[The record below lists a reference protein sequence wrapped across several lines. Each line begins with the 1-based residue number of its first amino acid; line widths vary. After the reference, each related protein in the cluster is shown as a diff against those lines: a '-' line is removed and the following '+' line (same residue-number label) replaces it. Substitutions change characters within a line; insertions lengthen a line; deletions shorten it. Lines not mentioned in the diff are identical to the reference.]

1 MHARTHTPSIHR
13 CVCIHVC
20 AHTGSHKA
28 VCGRRDVVLGSYDYL
43 LCKAGDGKLEPQA
56 SIQDEVG
63 AKYELAQRKRLSG
76 SCPLLTAGQ
85 PFNPA
90 GIGLALPK
98 NSLYSNPLS
107 RALQEAMQL
116 GHMRALMDVY
126 KLDADECVH
135 DPPAGGD
142 VIGVQEIAGLF
153 VITMVLIA
161 CAVSVACPLARAR
174 VPSLVCVHACLIT
187 YHLLHG

>member
-1 MHARTHTPSIHR
+1 M
-13 CVCIHVC
+13 
-20 AHTGSHKA
+20 
-28 VCGRRDVVLGSYDYL
+28 
-43 LCKAGDGKLEPQA
+43 EPQA

-107 RALQEAMQL
+107 RALQEAMQV

>member
-1 MHARTHTPSIHR
+1 M
-13 CVCIHVC
+13 
-20 AHTGSHKA
+20 
-28 VCGRRDVVLGSYDYL
+28 
-43 LCKAGDGKLEPQA
+43 EPQA

-161 CAVSVACPLARAR
+161 CAVSAACPLARAR

-187 YHLLHG
+187 HHLLHGSIPVTTCAHRS

>member
-1 MHARTHTPSIHR
+1 M
-13 CVCIHVC
+13 
-20 AHTGSHKA
+20 
-28 VCGRRDVVLGSYDYL
+28 VLGSYDYL

-107 RALQEAMQL
+107 RALQEA
-116 GHMRALMDVY
+116 
-126 KLDADECVH
+126 
-135 DPPAGGD
+135 
-142 VIGVQEIAGLF
+142 
-153 VITMVLIA
+153 
-161 CAVSVACPLARAR
+161 
-174 VPSLVCVHACLIT
+174 VPD
-187 YHLLHG
+187 G